1 MFIIFAKKN
10 NVMIIAILVED
21 ELKMSIGACLSNA
34 SVFLIYDS
42 VKKLKQIIGLPDCE
56 QKEMKSKC
64 YSEYLKEHFV
74 EMVFAK
80 DLGPKAKSYLDD
92 LLIKYS
98 SKLENDSVENIISYI
113 NKNRKR

>member
-1 MFIIFAKKN
+1 MFIIFAKKHKE
-10 NVMIIAILVED
+10 MIIAIVVED
-21 ELKMSIGACLSNA
+21 QLKMSIGACLSNA
-34 SVFLIYDS
+34 SVFLVYDS
-42 VKKLKQIIGLPDCE
+42 VKKIKQIIGLPDCE

-64 YSEYLKEHFV
+64 YSKYLKDHFV
-74 EMVFAK
+74 EMLYAK

-98 SKLENDSVENIISYI
+98 SSMENDSVENIISFI

>member
-1 MFIIFAKKN
+1 
-10 NVMIIAILVED
+10 MIIAILIED
-21 ELKMSIGACLSNA
+21 QLKMSIGGCLSDA
-34 SVFLIYDS
+34 SVFFIYDS
-42 VKKLKQIIGLPDCE
+42 VKKIKQILGLPDCE

-74 EMVFAK
+74 EMVYAK

-92 LLIKYS
+92 LWIKYS
-98 SKLENDSVENIISYI
+98 SNLENDSVEDIISNI